1 MRLYSEKLEFE
12 KAQIVK
18 NKIEILKK
26 YQSKSVVVNPKI
38 NDVDVFTIASDQ
50 NNAFVNFIKIKSG
63 SIIQTQTLEL
73 KKALNET
80 DEQLLCFAIVE
91 LRKRFNS
98 TTKEIYCSHFV
109 ETLSEELCITIPKL
123 GDKKKL
129 VELSLR
135 NAKAMLLNKMQQI
148 TYVNR
153 TEIIVKF

>member
-12 KAQIVK
+12 KKAQIVK

-91 LRKRFNS
+91 LRKDS
-98 TTKEIYCSHFV
+98 TVLQKKFIAH
-109 ETLSEELCITIPKL
+109 TL
-123 GDKKKL
+123 
-129 VELSLR
+129 
-135 NAKAMLLNKMQQI
+135 
-148 TYVNR
+148 
-153 TEIIVKF
+153 